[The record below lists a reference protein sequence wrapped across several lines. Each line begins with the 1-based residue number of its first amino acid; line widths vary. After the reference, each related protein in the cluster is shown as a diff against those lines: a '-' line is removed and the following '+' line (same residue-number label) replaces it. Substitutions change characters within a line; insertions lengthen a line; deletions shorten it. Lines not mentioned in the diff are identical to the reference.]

1 MFTEI
6 FNKFSNKA
14 PISIIFRSIL
24 ERAINP
30 EFINKIYEGSA
41 EVQYTRNL
49 LFSTIFELMSVVVC
63 NIRPSIH
70 AAYKNNQENINVS
83 ITAVY
88 DKINGVEIQTSQ
100 ALVRETSKKME
111 EIIRTTQGTYTPW
124 VAGYRTKVLDGNCIE
139 ATEHRIEELR
149 NTKSGALPG
158 KSLVIYEP
166 ELEMATDVFPVE
178 DGHAQ
183 ERSLLNQVLL
193 TVEKNDLLVMDRNF
207 AVRSFLVGI
216 GDQKGFYIVRKHKG
230 LALKKSSEEKY
241 KGKDKGNK
249 IYESL
254 CTIED
259 DDGNPI
265 EVRCIRIE
273 LRNSA
278 RNGEKELVI
287 LSNLSRS
294 AAPAKVIAEIY
305 RKRWTIETA
314 FQELEAHLH
323 SEINTLGYPKAALF
337 GFCTALV
344 AYNAMAVVKGALR
357 RAYGEK
363 KIRDNFSG
371 FYMALHLQM
380 ERAGIDMMIEDNEW
394 TIFREMN
401 INDFSEFILSLAEK
415 VNLSQFQKSKQSK
428 RKKAEKIKKEDPYA
442 GHPHVSTARLLSGI
456 TP

>member
-6 FNKFSNKA
+6 FNKFSDKA

-216 GDQKGFYIVRKHKG
+216 GDQKGG
-230 LALKKSSEEKY
+230 SSPLK
-241 KGKDKGNK
+241 
-249 IYESL
+249 
-254 CTIED
+254 
-259 DDGNPI
+259 
-265 EVRCIRIE
+265 
-273 LRNSA
+273 
-278 RNGEKELVI
+278 
-287 LSNLSRS
+287 
-294 AAPAKVIAEIY
+294 
-305 RKRWTIETA
+305 
-314 FQELEAHLH
+314 
-323 SEINTLGYPKAALF
+323 
-337 GFCTALV
+337 
-344 AYNAMAVVKGALR
+344 
-357 RAYGEK
+357 
-363 KIRDNFSG
+363 
-371 FYMALHLQM
+371 
-380 ERAGIDMMIEDNEW
+380 
-394 TIFREMN
+394 
-401 INDFSEFILSLAEK
+401 
-415 VNLSQFQKSKQSK
+415 
-428 RKKAEKIKKEDPYA
+428 
-442 GHPHVSTARLLSGI
+442 
-456 TP
+456 